1 MKIEKRKRERSRKR
15 QIIIFIKEKLIS
27 YDY

>member
-1 MKIEKRKRERSRKR
+1 MKIEKRKRERNRKG

-27 YDY
+27 YNY